1 MFKFTQQ
8 ESASPF
14 SSAVSITN
22 NNTTNTLSRAVY
34 VGVAG
39 NYEFYINGGWVHFK
53 AIPAGTVLHITAK
66 GARDQSD
73 SSAPSSGEIVF
84 LR

>member
-1 MFKFTQQ
+1 MGRMSQTALLFTD
-8 ESASPF
+8 ASSITTNATTQTK
-14 SSAVSITN
+14 SSAI
-22 NNTTNTLSRAVY
+22 Y

-39 NYEFYINGGWVHFK
+39 NYEFYVNGAWVHFK
-53 AIPAGTVLHITAK
+53 AVPAGTVLNIEAT

-73 SSAPSSGEIVF
+73 GSACAAGEIVF